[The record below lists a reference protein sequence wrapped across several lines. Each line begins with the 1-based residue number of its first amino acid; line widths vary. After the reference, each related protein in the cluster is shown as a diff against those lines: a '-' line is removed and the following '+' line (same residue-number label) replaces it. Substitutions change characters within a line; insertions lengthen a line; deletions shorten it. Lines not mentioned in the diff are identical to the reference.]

1 MAGVRLVTDS
11 SCDLPQDVVDAHG
24 ITIVPLTIRF
34 GDEELTDRVELD
46 SDEFYRRMASFD
58 GLPETAAPS
67 PGAFEEAFRAAA
79 ADGDAVVCLNI
90 SSALSATMASAQ
102 NAARAVEGDI
112 DVRVVDSKSITAG
125 LGTQLTLA
133 AEAAAGGADADAVVA
148 VIEAAI
154 PRTRILGGLD
164 TLENLRKG
172 GRIGGAQA
180 MLGTMLSVKPVVDIS
195 TGVVEEAGKVR
206 TRKKQMGFIRDKL
219 AAAGQVERLVVCDGG
234 APDVQEFIDL
244 IAEVVPAGSFTRS
257 TIGPVIGT
265 HGGPRMIGLTW
276 LAEATS

>member
-24 ITIVPLTIRF
+24 IIVVPLTIRF
-34 GDEELTDRVELD
+34 GEEELTDRVELTA
-46 SDEFYRRMASFD
+46 DEFYRRMAAFD

-67 PGAFEEAFRAAA
+67 PGAFEEAFRTAG
-79 ADGDAVVCLNI
+79 ADGDTVVCLTI

-102 NAARAVEGDI
+102 NGARALEGEV
-112 DVRVVDSKSITAG
+112 DVRVIDSTSITSG
-125 LGTQLTLA
+125 LGTQLVLA
-133 AEAAAGGADADAVVA
+133 AEAAAGGAGADEVVA
-148 VIEAAI
+148 VIEDAR
-154 PRTRILGGLD
+154 PRTRIIGGLD

-180 MLGTMLSVKPVVDIS
+180 MLGTMLSIKPVIDIS

-206 TRKKQMGFIRDKL
+206 TRKKQMTFIRDRL
-219 AAAGQVERLVVCDGG
+219 AAAGPVERLVVCDGG
-234 APDVQEFIDL
+234 APDVEEFVDV
-244 IAEVVPAGSFTRS
+244 IAEVVPRDSFTRS
-257 TIGPVIGT
+257 TIGPVIGA

-276 LAEATS
+276 LSARA

>member
-24 ITIVPLTIRF
+24 IEVVPLTIRF

-58 GLPETAAPS
+58 GMPETAAPS
-67 PGAFEEAFRAAA
+67 PGAFEQAFRKAG
-79 ADGDAVVCLNI
+79 ADGDQVLCLNI

-102 NAARAVEGDI
+102 NAAKAVEGEI

-125 LGTQLTLA
+125 LGTQLILA
-133 AEAAAGGADADAVVA
+133 AEAAAGGAGIDEVIT
-148 VIEAAI
+148 VIEGAI
-154 PRTRILGGLD
+154 PRTRIFGGLD

-195 TGVVEEAGKVR
+195 TGEVQEAGKVR
-206 TRKKQMGFIRDKL
+206 TRKKQMVFLREKL
-219 AAAGQVERLVVCDGG
+219 VAAGEVEQLVVCDGG
-234 APDVQEFIDL
+234 APDVEEFMDV
-244 IAEVVPAGSFTRS
+244 IADVVPRDQFRRS

-276 LAEATS
+276 LQKA

>member
-125 LGTQLTLA
+125 LGTQLILA

-206 TRKKQMGFIRDKL
+206 TRKKQMAFIRDKL
-219 AAAGQVERLVVCDGG
+219 AAAGEVERLVVCDGG

-244 IAEVVPAGSFTRS
+244 IAEIVPADSFTRS

-276 LAEATS
+276 LAEAKP

>member
-24 ITIVPLTIRF
+24 IIIVPLTIRF
-34 GDEELTDRVELD
+34 GEDELTDRVDLD
-46 SDEFYRRMASFD
+46 SAEFYRRMAAHD
-58 GLPETAAPS
+58 DLPETAAPS
-67 PGAFEEAFRAAA
+67 PGAFEEAFRTAA
-79 ADGDAVVCLNI
+79 ADGDSVVCLNI

-102 NAARAVEGDI
+102 NAARAVEGEL
-112 DVRVVDSKSITAG
+112 DVRVLDSKSITAG
-125 LGTQLTLA
+125 LGTQLILA
-133 AEAAAGGADADAVVA
+133 AEAAAGGASADEVQA

-154 PRTRILGGLD
+154 PRTHILGGLD

-172 GRIGGAQA
+172 GRIGGAKA

-206 TRKKQMGFIRDKL
+206 TRKKQMQFLLDQLK
-219 AAAGQVERLVVCDGG
+219 AAGDVEQLVVCDGE
-234 APDVQEFIDL
+234 APDAEEFADL
-244 IAEVVPAGSFTRS
+244 VADVVPRKSFRRS

-265 HGGPRMIGLTW
+265 HGGPRMIGITW
-276 LAEATS
+276 LEAK

>member
-34 GDEELTDRVELD
+34 GEDELTDRVDLD
-46 SDEFYRRMASFD
+46 SAEFYRRMAEQD
-58 GLPETAAPS
+58 ALPETAAPS
-67 PGAFEEAFRAAA
+67 PGAFEEAFRTAG
-79 ADGDAVVCLNI
+79 ADGDAVICLNI

-102 NAARAVEGDI
+102 NAARDF
-112 DVRVVDSKSITAG
+112 DVRVLDSKSITAG
-125 LGTQLTLA
+125 LGTQLILA
-133 AEAAAGGADADAVVA
+133 AEAAAGGASADEVVA
-148 VIEAAI
+148 VIEDAI
-154 PRTRILGGLD
+154 PRTHIFGGLD

-172 GRIGGAQA
+172 GRIGGARA

-206 TRKKQMGFIRDKL
+206 TRKKEMIFLRDKL
-219 AAAGQVERLVVCDGG
+219 AAAGDVEHLVVCDGE
-234 APDVQEFIDL
+234 APDAEEFVDV
-244 IAEVVPAGSFTRS
+244 IAELVPRDSFRRS

-276 LAEATS
+276 LAAK